1 MLDQPLFNVSW
12 ILGRF
17 CNYSCSYC
25 WPYANSNVPDHQ
37 DFEVYT
43 NAIDE
48 IKRQARANGFTDFH
62 FSFSGGEP
70 TAYKK
75 FGDLVE
81 YYANDDKAKYQSIHL
96 TTNLS
101 PGEKWWGRFIDN
113 TSHLTRRS
121 ITASYH
127 AEFANEQ
134 EFGDRCLQLIDG
146 GVYVTINQVM
156 VPEIFEVLYERLERF
171 AARGISVTLKPQS
184 DPTASYV
191 VHGYTEDQIAT
202 MRTGFPQTWKGKP
215 LPQVLLKDNEGV
227 EYELDQ
233 AERFNAFGF
242 NKFNGWECN
251 AGYQSC
257 VIRSNEVKRAYS
269 CHEEPLGTLTDGFT
283 LFKAP
288 SKCITSTCVSSADSK
303 IPKRKI

>member
-48 IKRQARANGFTDFH
+48 IKRQARANGFDKFH

-70 TAYKK
+70 TAYKR

-127 AEFANEQ
+127 AEFANEKD
-134 EFGDRCLQLIDG
+134 FGDRCLQLMEG
-146 GVYVTINQVM
+146 GVFVTINQVM
-156 VPEIFEVLYERLERF
+156 VPEHFEEYYNRCSRF
-171 AARGISVTLKPQS
+171 ADKGINVTLVFLPFLNTSFQ
-184 DPTASYV
+184 V
-191 VHGYTEDQIAT
+191 VVYP
-202 MRTGFPQTWKGKP
+202 F
-215 LPQVLLKDNEGV
+215 
-227 EYELDQ
+227 
-233 AERFNAFGF
+233 F
-242 NKFNGWECN
+242 
-251 AGYQSC
+251 
-257 VIRSNEVKRAYS
+257 
-269 CHEEPLGTLTDGFT
+269 
-283 LFKAP
+283 LFY
-288 SKCITSTCVSSADSK
+288 
-303 IPKRKI
+303 RLN